1 MEDQTTEPE
10 IAGAVQQVANRYG
23 IEGLESMIVLAR
35 AELDE
40 ARRAYAELSADEGPA
55 DGPAGTPVRRTVDDE
70 FAAPTPFEQLLRE
83 AGGDSVR

>member
-40 ARRAYAELSADEGPA
+40 ARRAYAELSPDEGSSDELSSDELSS
-55 DGPAGTPVRRTVDDE
+55 DGG
-70 FAAPTPFEQLLRE
+70 
-83 AGGDSVR
+83 